1 MYEMEFDIQY
11 AQSWFRYETIHQSIC
26 AETDFTQWQFTEDE
40 WEVMQRFASFLK
52 NFASVL
58 TLIEGDKYATLPMVV
73 LMYNMVLDKLE
84 ATAKQLEQQN
94 TRNVLEDPLMDAYHT
109 AYDKMVCYYA
119 KTNQIC
125 CLVLILDPRHKV
137 ETFNLIKWGKE
148 IVDEEIFKNIFKEKY
163 YIEPLQDTQPVSSSD
178 DEDIDMKKLFKDCM
192 DERNRFIFRKRVR
205 VNRVNVDVIEWW
217 KNNQTTYPCLAKMT
231 RDFLGIPATSVPTKR
246 LFSKAGLIIRKHR
259 NRLNNKSACLLL
271 CLNSWVSSDLTSHIF
286 DDTEFAE

>member
-1 MYEMEFDIQY
+1 M
-11 AQSWFRYETIHQSIC
+11 
-26 AETDFTQWQFTEDE
+26 
-40 WEVMQRFASFLK
+40 
-52 NFASVL
+52 
-58 TLIEGDKYATLPMVV
+58 
-73 LMYNMVLDKLE
+73 
-84 ATAKQLEQQN
+84 
-94 TRNVLEDPLMDAYHT
+94 
-109 AYDKMVCYYA
+109 
-119 KTNQIC
+119 
-125 CLVLILDPRHKV
+125 DPRHKV